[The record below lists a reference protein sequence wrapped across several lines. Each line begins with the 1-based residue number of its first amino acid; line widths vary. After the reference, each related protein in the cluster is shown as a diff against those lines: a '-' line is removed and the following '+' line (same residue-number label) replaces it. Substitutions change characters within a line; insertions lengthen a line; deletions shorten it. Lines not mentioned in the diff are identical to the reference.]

1 MVVRKNEYSRAFNA
15 SYTFQ
20 PLMSFWISFSWVS
33 FTLLAK
39 EKGYQLPLP
48 HALDYDSYIREVPK
62 FRSRIIEPA
71 KYTSAREH
79 RLSRGR

>member
-1 MVVRKNEYSRAFNA
+1 MVVRKNEYSRALNA
-15 SYTFQ
+15 SFTFQ

-48 HALDYDSYIREVPK
+48 HALDYDSYIREVHK

>member
-1 MVVRKNEYSRAFNA
+1 MHVQSCFQTCFFFLRPQRGFPNMVVRKNEYSRALNA

-33 FTLLAK
+33 FTLLAE

-48 HALDYDSYIREVPK
+48 HALDYDSYE
-62 FRSRIIEPA
+62 
-71 KYTSAREH
+71 
-79 RLSRGR
+79 

>member
-1 MVVRKNEYSRAFNA
+1 MVLRKNEYSRALNA

-39 EKGYQLPLP
+39 EKGYQLPLQ
-48 HALDYDSYIREVPK
+48 HALDYDSYE
-62 FRSRIIEPA
+62 
-71 KYTSAREH
+71 
-79 RLSRGR
+79 